1 MVTKADGGWGSE
13 LKDKTPLAKPARLVL
28 EDGTEGETLTFQP
41 FQFHIHAPS
50 EHTVAGKYMDL
61 EMHTV
66 SLPVDDYKPVAETD
80 GVAAAAFGVFFN
92 ALDCATAK
100 KDLMGKEMTK
110 EECEKK
116 VAATDK
122 LFDALKIPE
131 LIAAIGSE
139 AEKNTDQHEVTT
151 AFAYKEFLD
160 TLDLSSFWRY
170 NGSVTTPPCAESV
183 KWTVIKEV
191 QPIKPATLKIVKEFY
206 APYQKDNGNNRLIQ
220 PLNDRTLNYVENF
233 ATTLASAGI
242 AGLASI
248 LLY

>member
-1 MVTKADGGWGSE
+1 MVTKADGGWGGTPHASS
-13 LKDKTPLAKPARLVL
+13 PLAEPARLVL

-66 SLPVDDYKPVAETD
+66 SLPVDTYAAKAKTD
-80 GVAAAAFGVFFN
+80 NVAAAAFGVFFN
-92 ALDCATAK
+92 ALDCATAT
-100 KDLMGKEMTK
+100 KDLMGKDMTK

-122 LFDALKIPE
+122 LFEALKIPE
-131 LIAAIGSE
+131 LIAAIGD
-139 AEKNTDQHEVTT
+139 AAAAATAKHELATT
-151 AFAYKEFLD
+151 FAYREFLD

-206 APYQKDNGNNRLIQ
+206 APYQKDLGNNRAIQ
-220 PLNDRTLNYVENF
+220 PLNTRTLNYVGDF

-242 AGLASI
+242 VGLASI
-248 LLY
+248 LLF